1 MISSGIPNDPAL
13 GRAGMNQSQVAV
25 STNVAPPASVSPLVL
40 RGAAAVLGSVLV
52 AVCAHVSVPLLFT
65 PVPLTLQTFAVLL
78 LGLTLAPA
86 AAFAA
91 LALYLVEGA
100 AGMPVFSPHGPG
112 GVLQLMGPTGGY
124 LLSYPFAAALTGF
137 LAHRVRRTSFS
148 SYAFSA
154 AIGGLL
160 ILAIGASWFG
170 LISHQAFGTAL
181 KMTVFP
187 FLPGDALKI
196 CASAAAAM
204 GVLKLRNRFRGPS
217 AGLHGEASL

>member
-1 MISSGIPNDPAL
+1 
-13 GRAGMNQSQVAV
+13 V
-25 STNVAPPASVSPLVL
+25 SL
-40 RGAAAVLGSVLV
+40 
-52 AVCAHVSVPLLFT
+52 PLLFT

-78 LGLTLAPA
+78 LGLTLEPA

-100 AGMPVFSPHGPG
+100 AGLPVFSPHGPG

-124 LLSYPFAAALTGF
+124 LLSYPFAAALTSV
-137 LAHRVRRTSFS
+137 LARRIRRTSLS

-154 AIGGLL
+154 AIGSLVILL
-160 ILAIGASWFG
+160 VGASWFV
-170 LISHQAFGTAL
+170 LIAHQSFGTAL

-196 CASAAAAM
+196 CASAAVAM
-204 GVLKLRNRFRGPS
+204 GFLKLRTRFRGPS
-217 AGLHGEASL
+217 ASLDGGAGL